1 MKCSNLKNLPEHV
14 PYHNRDHMDHWL
26 CWLRMMELILQYIWQ
41 QQVEKAAIEGK
52 FSLIVHDLKRTD
64 IYLIQLQDRKALF
77 FKIYSIKESNY
88 VGRSIGGPFQA
99 VMMNFIIIPIMKS
112 GRKDRHHVL
121 LISSTFSLILE
132 LFFLQICLWD
142 MRHIPKVPSQDGQDR
157 LWKLLYETAWE
168 ISLAIWTHED
178 QCLLYFKVKKCHT
191 EKWLLV
197 SGSSWCPGNK
207 FSLCSYF
214 TGIRQESSH

>member
-26 CWLRMMELILQYIWQ
+26 CWLRMMELILQHIWQ

-77 FKIYSIKESNY
+77 FKIYFIKESNY

-99 VMMNFIIIPIMKS
+99 VMMNFIIIPTMKS

-121 LISSTFSLILE
+121 LISPTFSLILE
-132 LFFLQICLWD
+132 LIFFTNMSL
-142 MRHIPKVPSQDGQDR
+142 R
-157 LWKLLYETAWE
+157 YEAYPQSPQSRWTRWIMNDAVWN
-168 ISLAIWTHED
+168 SLRNFSCNLNSWRP
-178 QCLLYFKVKKCHT
+178 
-191 EKWLLV
+191 V
-197 SGSSWCPGNK
+197 STI
-207 FSLCSYF
+207 F
-214 TGIRQESSH
+214 